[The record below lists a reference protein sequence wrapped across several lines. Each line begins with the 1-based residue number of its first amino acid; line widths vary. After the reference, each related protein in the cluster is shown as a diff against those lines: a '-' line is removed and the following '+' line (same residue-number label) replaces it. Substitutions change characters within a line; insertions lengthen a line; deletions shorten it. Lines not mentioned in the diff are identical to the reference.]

1 MKNINFNEVSTPAY
15 IVDERLLEKN
25 LKLLAQVMER
35 TGCKILLAQK
45 GFSMYSLYPLIGKY
59 LSGTTASSLYEAKL
73 GKEEMGKETHIFAPA
88 YKDEEFAEI
97 VSLCDHIVFNSLHQY
112 EKFRGKTANCGCG
125 IRVNPEYA
133 EVEHEIYNPCCAGSR
148 LGTTLKEFEEE
159 LSFNPQ
165 ALDGI
170 EGIHF
175 HVMCEQNSD
184 TLERVLAHL
193 EEKFGKYMAM
203 EQIKWVNFGGGH
215 HITRSDYD
223 VELLVKCI
231 NHIKSTYDVQVYLE
245 PGEAVALG
253 TGYLVAQVL
262 EVQNKSFT
270 LNKVETVPVILDASA
285 ACHMPDV
292 LEMPYRPEIIGAGKP
307 GEKKYCYRFGG
318 NTCLAGDII
327 GDYSFDY
334 RLKAGDKLVFCD
346 MAHYSMVKNNTFNG
360 IALPDIL
367 SYNEE
372 RGIRIIKRFGY
383 ENFKTRLS

>member
-88 YKDEEFAEI
+88 YKEEEFAEI

-112 EKFRGKTANCGCG
+112 DKFRGKTANCGCG

-159 LSFNPQ
+159 LSVNPQ

-245 PGEAVALG
+245 PGEAVALN

-262 EVQNKSFT
+262 EVQNKSFS
-270 LNKVETVPVILDASA
+270 LNQVETVPVILDASA

-372 RGIRIIKRFGY
+372 RGIRLIKRFGY